1 MHFRLQGVRFK
12 DILDIPELELGTTG
26 VTCIIGESGS
36 GKTTLLRLLNDMIS
50 PDHGQITYQ
59 GININEYDPTL
70 LRRRVLMLPQNP
82 SIFPGTIR
90 DNLSLGLEF
99 AGLPAQEDEL
109 LKQALSTAK
118 LAKPLQA
125 SAEELS
131 GGEKQRL
138 ALARIMLMDPE
149 VLLLD
154 EPSAALDEDTE
165 KVVINSIV
173 DFAKSKGISLIMV
186 THSKSVANNFGDTVI
201 TIQKGTVSDVKE
213 LNH

>member
-59 GININEYDPTL
+59 SININEYDPTL

-90 DNLSLGLEF
+90 ENLLLGLEF

-109 LKQALSTAK
+109 LKQALSMAK
-118 LAKPLQA
+118 LTKPLQA